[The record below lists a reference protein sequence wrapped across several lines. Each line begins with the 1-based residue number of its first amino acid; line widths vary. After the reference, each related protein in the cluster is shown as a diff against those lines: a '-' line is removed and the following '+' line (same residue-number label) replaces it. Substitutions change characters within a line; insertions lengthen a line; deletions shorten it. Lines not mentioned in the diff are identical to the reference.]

1 MQIELIKRHLCASN
15 ELMQRGLS
23 ISDVLTHQKYIPDQI
38 PPDESLHFPAD
49 DVLDSNSGA
58 QYFLHRHESDSLGHS
73 LHIHFFKRWRPQ
85 ELSLKSHETITTHLV
100 GLALNAQGHP
110 SHWFTVNQWV
120 VGDYWQPAEETITLF
135 RNWKV
140 SKPDKGRGDDVLSI
154 GHEWLSSLIALHL
167 DGDIKELLHERDARL
182 DQLVDA
188 SPYVNVL
195 DDRSIE
201 VFGTR
206 NIL

>member
-1 MQIELIKRHLCASN
+1 MQIELIKRHLNTSN
-15 ELMQRGLS
+15 NLIQKGLS
-23 ISDVLTHQKYIPDQI
+23 IADVLTHQQISLDQI
-38 PPDESLHFPAD
+38 PSDESLHFPED
-49 DVLDSNSGA
+49 DVLDSSSGA
-58 QYFLHRHESDSLGHS
+58 QYFLHRHESDILGNS

-85 ELSLKSHETITTHLV
+85 ELNLQNHETVTTHLV
-100 GLALNAQGHP
+100 ALALNEHGHP

-120 VGDYWQPAEETITLF
+120 VGDYWRPADETIELF

-140 SKPDKGRGDDVLSI
+140 SLPDKGRGDDIQRI

-167 DGDIKELLHERDARL
+167 EGDIMELLYERDSKL

-188 SPYVNVL
+188 NPDINVL